1 MLINIM
7 NLPLQI
13 IIVFILIAAVV
24 FDVRYLKIPNILTFP
39 AMLSGLAYHTLT
51 SGGAGLLFSL
61 GGLATGLAVLLILFL
76 MGAMGAGDAKLMG
89 AIGALSG
96 THVVLNAAL
105 FSMVAGGVY
114 ALILILFRYSACK
127 EVLSRILFQLK
138 YFTRTGKL
146 ANISLK
152 NRPNE
157 PKLCYAV
164 AIAAGTFFVMGW
176 QAVNHSL
183 PL

>member
-1 MLINIM
+1 MD
-7 NLPLQI
+7 LPVQI
-13 IIVFILIAAVV
+13 FMGCLLVIAMILDI
-24 FDVRYLKIPNILTFP
+24 RYRKLPNILTFP
-39 AMLSGLAYHTLT
+39 AMLAGIAYHTLAN
-51 SGGAGLLFSL
+51 GAAGLLFSL
-61 GGLATGLAVLLILFL
+61 GGLATGLAVLFILFL

-96 THVVLNAAL
+96 THSVLNAAL
-105 FSMVAGGVY
+105 FTMVAGAVY
-114 ALILILFRYSACK
+114 ALILLLFRYSACK
-127 EVLSRILFQLK
+127 EVLSRLFLQLN
-138 YFTRTGKL
+138 YLMRTGKL
-146 ANISLK
+146 VATSLK

-164 AIAAGTFFVMGW
+164 AIAAGTFFVLGW

>member
-1 MLINIM
+1 
-7 NLPLQI
+7 
-13 IIVFILIAAVV
+13 
-24 FDVRYLKIPNILTFP
+24 
-39 AMLSGLAYHTLT
+39 
-51 SGGAGLLFSL
+51 LLFSL
-61 GGLATGLAVLLILFL
+61 GGLATGIAVLFILFL

-96 THVVLNAAL
+96 THAVLNAAL
-105 FSMVAGGVY
+105 FTMAAGGIY
-114 ALILILFRYSACK
+114 ALILFLFRYSACK
-127 EVLSRILFQLK
+127 EVLSRLFLQLN
-138 YFTRTGKL
+138 YLMRTGKL
-146 ANISLK
+146 VATSLK

-164 AIAAGTFFVMGW
+164 AIAAGTFFVLGW

>member
-1 MLINIM
+1 MDLPVQIM
-7 NLPLQI
+7 ISCL
-13 IIVFILIAAVV
+13 LIAAVV
-24 FDVRYLKIPNILTFP
+24 YDVRYLKIPNILTFP
-39 AMLSGLAYHTLT
+39 TMLAGMVYYTLT
-51 SGGAGLLFSL
+51 GGGAGFLFSL
-61 GGLATGLAVLLILFL
+61 GGLVTGLAVLFILFL

-96 THVVLNAAL
+96 THAVLNAAL
-105 FSMVAGGVY
+105 FSMVAGAVY

-127 EVLSRILFQLK
+127 EVLSRLYLQLN
-138 YFTRTGKL
+138 YFIRTGKL
-146 ANISLK
+146 AEISLK

-164 AIAAGTFFVMGW
+164 AIAMGTFFVLGW

>member
-1 MLINIM
+1 MDLTV
-7 NLPLQI
+7 QI
-13 IIVFILIAAVV
+13 IIVFILIAAMV
-24 FDVRYLKIPNILTFP
+24 FDIAYRKIPNILTFP
-39 AMLSGLAYHTLT
+39 AMLAGMAYYTLT
-51 SGGAGLLFSL
+51 GGGAGLLFSL
-61 GGLATGLAVLLILFL
+61 GGLATGLAVLFVFFL

-96 THVVLNAAL
+96 THAVLNSAL
-105 FSMVAGGVY
+105 FTMVAGGVY
-114 ALILILFRYSACK
+114 ALILLLFRYSACK
-127 EVLSRILFQLK
+127 EVLSRLFLQLN
-138 YFTRTGKL
+138 YLMRTGKL
-146 ANISLK
+146 VATSLK

-164 AIAAGTFFVMGW
+164 AIAAGTFFVLGW

>member
-1 MLINIM
+1 MLAGMVYYTI
-7 NLPLQI
+7 
-13 IIVFILIAAVV
+13 
-24 FDVRYLKIPNILTFP
+24 T
-39 AMLSGLAYHTLT
+39 G
-51 SGGAGLLFSL
+51 GGAGLLFSL
-61 GGLATGLAVLLILFL
+61 GGLATGVAVLFILFL

-96 THVVLNAAL
+96 THAVLNAAL

-127 EVLSRILFQLK
+127 EVLPRILFQLN
-138 YFTRTGKL
+138 YFMRTGKL
-146 ANISLK
+146 AAISLK

-164 AIAAGTFFVMGW
+164 AIAAGTFFVLGW

>member
-1 MLINIM
+1 MD
-7 NLPLQI
+7 LPVQI
-13 IIVFILIAAVV
+13 FMGCLLVVAVI
-24 FDVRYLKIPNILTFP
+24 FDVRYRKIPNILTFP
-39 AMLSGLAYHTLT
+39 AMLAGMVYYTLT
-51 SGGAGLLFSL
+51 GGGAGLLFSL
-61 GGLATGLAVLLILFL
+61 GGLATGLAVLFILFL

-96 THVVLNAAL
+96 THAVLNAAL

-127 EVLSRILFQLK
+127 EVLSRLLLQLN
-138 YFTRTGKL
+138 YLIRTGKL
-146 ANISLK
+146 AEISLK

-164 AIAAGTFFVMGW
+164 AIAAGTFFVLGW

>member
-1 MLINIM
+1 MDIPVQIM
-7 NLPLQI
+7 MVCLL
-13 IIVFILIAAVV
+13 VAAVV
-24 FDVRYLKIPNILTFP
+24 FDVRYRKIPNILTFP
-39 AMLSGLAYHTLT
+39 AMLSGLAYYTIT

-61 GGLATGLAVLLILFL
+61 GGLATGLAVFIILFIK
-76 MGAMGAGDAKLMG
+76 GAMGAGDAKLMG

-96 THVVLNAAL
+96 TYAVLNAAL
-105 FSMVAGGVY
+105 FTMAAGGIY
-114 ALILILFRYSACK
+114 ALILFLFRYSACK

-146 ANISLK
+146 ADISLK

-176 QAVNHSL
+176 QVVNHSL
-183 PL
+183 QL

>member
-1 MLINIM
+1 MD
-7 NLPLQI
+7 LPVQI
-13 IIVFILIAAVV
+13 FMGCLLVAAMV
-24 FDVRYLKIPNILTFP
+24 FDVRYRKIPNILTFP
-39 AMLSGLAYHTLT
+39 AMLAGMAYYTLT
-51 SGGAGLLFSL
+51 GGGAGLLFSL
-61 GGLATGLAVLLILFL
+61 GGLVTGLAVLFIFFL
-76 MGAMGAGDAKLMG
+76 MGAMGAGDVKLMG

-96 THVVLNAAL
+96 FDVVINAAL

-114 ALILILFRYSACK
+114 ALIVILFRYSACK
-127 EVLSRILFQLK
+127 EVLSRLFLQLN
-138 YFTRTGKL
+138 YLMRTGKL
-146 ANISLK
+146 AEISLK

-164 AIAAGTFFVMGW
+164 AIAAGTFFVLGW

>member
-1 MLINIM
+1 MDI
-7 NLPLQI
+7 PAQI
-13 IIVFILIAAVV
+13 IIVCLLIAAMV
-24 FDVRYLKIPNILTFP
+24 FDVRYLKIPNIITFP
-39 AMLSGLAYHTLT
+39 AMLTGVVYHTL
-51 SGGAGLLFSL
+51 SGGGAGLLFSL

-96 THVVLNAAL
+96 THAVVNAAL
-105 FSMVAGGVY
+105 FTMVSGGIY
-114 ALILILFRYSACK
+114 TLILILFRYSACK
-127 EVLSRILFQLK
+127 EVLPRILFQLNH
-138 YFTRTGKL
+138 FMRTRKL
-146 ANISLK
+146 AEISLK

-164 AIAAGTFFVMGW
+164 AIATGTFFVLGW

>member
-1 MLINIM
+1 MD
-7 NLPLQI
+7 LPVQI
-13 IIVFILIAAVV
+13 IMGCLLVAAMV
-24 FDVRYLKIPNILTFP
+24 FDVRYFKIPNLLTLP
-39 AMLSGLAYHTLT
+39 AMLSGLVYHTL
-51 SGGAGLLFSL
+51 SGGGAGLLFSL
-61 GGLATGLAVLLILFL
+61 GGLVAGLAVLLILFL

-96 THVVLNAAL
+96 THAVLNAAL
-105 FSMVAGGVY
+105 FSMVAGAVY

-127 EVLSRILFQLK
+127 EVLPRLRLQLN
-138 YFTRTGKL
+138 YFMSTGKL
-146 ANISLK
+146 AEVSLK
-152 NRPNE
+152 NRKNE

-164 AIAAGTFFVMGW
+164 AIATGTFFVMGW

>member
-1 MLINIM
+1 MPVGCSHGL
-7 NLPLQI
+7 
-13 IIVFILIAAVV
+13 
-24 FDVRYLKIPNILTFP
+24 DVRYRKIPNILTFP
-39 AMLSGLAYHTLT
+39 AMLSGMAYYTIT
-51 SGGAGLLFSL
+51 NGGAGLLFSL
-61 GGLATGLAVLLILFL
+61 GGLVTGLAILLILFL

-96 THVVLNAAL
+96 TDVVLNAAL

-127 EVLSRILFQLK
+127 EVLSRLALQLN
-138 YFTRTGKL
+138 YLMRTGKL
-146 ANISLK
+146 AKISLK

-164 AIAAGTFFVMGW
+164 AIATGTFFVLGW

>member
-1 MLINIM
+1 MDLPVQIM
-7 NLPLQI
+7 MVCLL
-13 IIVFILIAAVV
+13 VAAVV
-24 FDVRYLKIPNILTFP
+24 FDVRYRKIPNILTFP
-39 AMLSGLAYHTLT
+39 AMLSGLAYYTIT

-61 GGLATGLAVLLILFL
+61 GGLATGLAVFIILFIK
-76 MGAMGAGDAKLMG
+76 GAMGAGDAKLMG

-96 THVVLNAAL
+96 TYAVLNAAL
-105 FSMVAGGVY
+105 FTMAAGGIY
-114 ALILILFRYSACK
+114 ALILFLFRYSACK

-146 ANISLK
+146 ADISLK

-176 QAVNHSL
+176 QVVNHSL

>member
-1 MLINIM
+1 MDI
-7 NLPLQI
+7 PVQI
-13 IIVFILIAAVV
+13 IIACLLIAAMVY
-24 FDVRYLKIPNILTFP
+24 DVRYRKIPNILTFP
-39 AMLSGLAYHTLT
+39 AMLSGIIYHTLT
-51 SGGAGLLFSL
+51 NGGAGLIYSL

-76 MGAMGAGDAKLMG
+76 MGVMGAGDAKLMG

-96 THVVLNAAL
+96 THFVLNAVL

-127 EVLSRILFQLK
+127 EVLSRLYLQLN
-138 YFTRTGKL
+138 YFIRTRKL
-146 ANISLK
+146 VEISLK

-164 AIAAGTFFVMGW
+164 AIAMGTFFVMGW

>member
-1 MLINIM
+1 MD
-7 NLPLQI
+7 LQI
-13 IIVFILIAAVV
+13 QIIMGCLLISAVV
-24 FDVRYLKIPNILTFP
+24 LDVRYRKIPNILTFP
-39 AMLSGLAYHTLT
+39 VMLSGLVYHTLT
-51 SGGAGLLFSL
+51 NGGAGLFFSL
-61 GGLATGLAVLLILFL
+61 GGLVTGLAVLMIFFL

-105 FSMVAGGVY
+105 ISMLAGGVY

-127 EVLSRILFQLK
+127 EVLSRLFLQLN
-138 YFTRTGKL
+138 YLMRTGKL
-146 ANISLK
+146 AEISLK